1 MTKKTPDPAEPKLLL
16 RGIHLWLTEAMKAAI
31 ETKAERLLRHEPR
44 IVRIR
49 IEVEKV
55 PHKGGELQFAAKGLI
70 EVHGPDLAASVTT
83 EDAYKSVDL
92 LIDRLDRMLRKRN
105 TAMHRGRTEDDIRE
119 HVVEE
124 NTD

>member
-1 MTKKTPDPAEPKLLL
+1 MTKKMPEPVDPKLIL
-16 RGIHLWLTEAMKAAI
+16 RGIHLWLTDAMRSAI

-49 IEVEKV
+49 IDVDKV
-55 PHKGGELQFAAKGLI
+55 PHKGGEMQFVARGLI
-70 EVHGPDLAASVTT
+70 EIHGPDLAASVTT

-105 TAMHRGRTEDDIRE
+105 TAMHRGRGEDDIRE